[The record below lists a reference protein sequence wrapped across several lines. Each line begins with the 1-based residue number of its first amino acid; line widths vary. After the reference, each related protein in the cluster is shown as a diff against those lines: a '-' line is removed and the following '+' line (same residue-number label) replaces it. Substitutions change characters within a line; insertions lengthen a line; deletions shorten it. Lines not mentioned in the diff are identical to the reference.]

1 MVWLLELP
9 SRMLG
14 KVVPTR
20 MPSIGCFKLP
30 MVCIAHGIAQQ
41 DHLQCVAHQNVQ
53 LKVAHQ
59 NASAAASEDD
69 PGLDVS
75 VAHCGDVVVAIQEIQ
90 GQTLTVDASLDISNT
105 SIPQAAG
112 FYNDSADNK
121 DSEVYMS
128 VLSTN
133 V

>member
-1 MVWLLELP
+1 MVFKLPMVWLLELP

-69 PGLDVS
+69 PGLWLGPHYLPPVQQAGHITHTTVVTRLEKLANVVFGCRFVS
-75 VAHCGDVVVAIQEIQ
+75 HGAPEHLRLLG
-90 GQTLTVDASLDISNT
+90 GYK
-105 SIPQAAG
+105 G
-112 FYNDSADNK
+112 
-121 DSEVYMS
+121 
-128 VLSTN
+128 
-133 V
+133 